1 MYLDECKFKRG
12 DKHYSRILLRESYRE
27 DGKTKKKTIANL
39 SNCTDEQIE
48 ALRFALK
55 HPGKIEEL
63 NNISQEEFVASKSVG
78 AVSILYHVMNK
89 LGIIK
94 ALGNSDNGKI
104 ASWLIASRIID
115 QGSRLSS
122 YRLLD
127 IHAGREIFNLPK
139 YDQWQLYECLDW
151 LHLNQEHIEN
161 KLFSQM
167 NKSSTIYLYD
177 VSSTYLEGNCNEL
190 ACYGYN
196 RDKKSGKK
204 QVVYGLLTDNSG
216 NPISIE
222 VFEGNT
228 KDNKTVKHQLQT
240 LKERFNCTNV
250 TFVGDKGMI
259 KSAQV
264 EEIAEY
270 GFNYITTISKPEI
283 KTLINKNIIQME
295 LFDDKL
301 MEVEND
307 GVRYI
312 FRKNKYREE
321 EIRFNRNQRIE
332 KLRLKIAQS
341 NQYLSDHPKA
351 KVETQENILTETI
364 SKYKLKRFISLKI
377 EGKKIDIEFDEFALS
392 EESKLD
398 GCYVVKTDLKLE
410 DDNKENI
417 HDRYK
422 GLAQVETAFRNFKKS
437 FLEAQP
443 VFVRKAERTRAH
455 FFIISLA
462 YKVSKYINDIWK
474 KLNCNVQ
481 DGLKHLTNITSYK
494 YRIKKSNILKVLR
507 PNNFSERLISS
518 LGATVPTVIPLIE

>member
-1 MYLDECKFKRG
+1 MWSQQISIITQIALAILHFLSYVTGHNVTMEWKLYLDECKFKRG
-12 DKHYSRILLRESYRE
+12 DKNYSRILLRESYRE

-39 SNCTDEQIE
+39 SNCTNDQIE
-48 ALRFALK
+48 ALRFALRN
-55 HPGKIEEL
+55 PGRIEEL
-63 NNISQEEFVASKSVG
+63 NSLAQDDLVASKSVG
-78 AVSILYHVMNK
+78 AVSVLYHTMNK

-94 ALGNSDNGKI
+94 ALGNTDNGKI

-139 YDQWQLYECLDW
+139 FNPIHLYECMDW
-151 LHLNQEHIEN
+151 VNNNQEDIEN

-167 NKSSTIYLYD
+167 EQSSTIYLYD
-177 VSSTYLEGNCNEL
+177 VSSTYLEGTCNDL
-190 ACYGYN
+190 ACFGYN
-196 RDKKSGKK
+196 RDKKVGKM
-204 QVVYGLLTDNSG
+204 QVVYGLLTDSLG

-222 VFEGNT
+222 VFKGNT
-228 KDNKTVKHQLQT
+228 KDNKTVRSQLQT
-240 LKERFNCTNV
+240 LKERFNCKNV

-270 GFNYITTISKPEI
+270 GFNYITTVSKPEI
-283 KTLINKNIIQME
+283 RTLIKKNIIQME
-295 LFDDKL
+295 LFDNKL
-301 MEVEND
+301 MEVESD

-312 FRKNKYREE
+312 FRKNPYREE
-321 EIRFNRNQRIE
+321 EIKFNRNQRIE
-332 KLRLKIAQS
+332 KLRYKITQS
-341 NQYLSDHPKA
+341 NKYLLEHPKGQ
-351 KVETQENILTETI
+351 VQTQENALTVVI
-364 SKYKLKRFISLKI
+364 AKYKLKKFISLKI
-377 EGKKIDIEFDEFALS
+377 KEREISIELDESLLL

-398 GCYVVKTDLKLE
+398 GCYVVKTDLKYE

-443 VFVRKAERTRAH
+443 FVEQCPRR
-455 FFIISLA
+455 
-462 YKVSKYINDIWK
+462 
-474 KLNCNVQ
+474 
-481 DGLKHLTNITSYK
+481 
-494 YRIKKSNILKVLR
+494 
-507 PNNFSERLISS
+507 
-518 LGATVPTVIPLIE
+518 